1 MGIASAYKWLFLSK
15 DKMKESATAA
25 NELAKSMS
33 QEQVQEAERRII
45 VWPKRMSATQL
56 DDKVEATDI
65 RHGVG

>member
-25 NELAKSMS
+25 NELAKSIS

-45 VWPKRMSATQL
+45 VWREAHERHSA
-56 DDKVEATDI
+56 
-65 RHGVG
+65 R

>member
-1 MGIASAYKWLFLSK
+1 MGIAFAYKWLFLSK

-45 VWPKRMSATQL
+45 VWREAHERDSA
-56 DDKVEATDI
+56 
-65 RHGVG
+65 R